1 VLHDHINYRYEII
14 SLLGKGSFGK
24 VLKCYDHKEK
34 NYVAVK
40 IIKNKKK
47 FEKQGMV
54 EVKIL
59 DAIKSRDPENVMNS
73 YNIKFIESFYF
84 RGHLCIVNE
93 LLGINLYEWIKNGG
107 FRGVNV
113 SMIRQ

>member
-1 VLHDHINYRYEII
+1 MNYLCLLNIKIGYDDSRGDYHIVLHDHINYRYEVI

-40 IIKNKKK
+40 IIKNKKR

-54 EVKIL
+54 EVKVL
-59 DAIKSRDPENVMNS
+59 DAIRSRDPVRHR
-73 YNIKFIESFYF
+73 NIEKNFFFKNLI
-84 RGHLCIVNE
+84 LVN
-93 LLGINLYEWIKNGG
+93 
-107 FRGVNV
+107 F
-113 SMIRQ
+113 